1 MKVKIAYYR
10 EDREIDIPEKN
21 LIGVLRPKEIQ
32 PAEDLTA
39 CINQNLDAPIG
50 TEPFDKLCAG
60 KKNICILVCDLT
72 RPMETD
78 RVLPILLDRIERNA
92 PGAKITILIAL
103 GTHRGLTDE
112 EIDKLCGPGI
122 REKYSVINH
131 AFDDPNALV
140 QVPYSAEGVPPVFV
154 NRLLTECDLRL
165 AVGAVKPHPIF
176 GWSGGA
182 KIVIPGVAGYET
194 TGYSH
199 WLTCPH
205 KGIEVMGKEDN
216 PVRLLYESIVTNAHL
231 MDFILNAVLTED
243 SKISDVR
250 CGDMVKAHRAAV
262 SIAKKYYVCDVDE
275 AADAIIVGVGKWASD
290 LWVGSNAVYQSE
302 FYLRRG
308 GTIVLLG
315 NFPEG
320 ISPVHKE
327 IAQYGYMPYERA
339 RKLIVKGGPLEHDLS
354 TASHLVHLGRVL
366 DARQADCVLISNG
379 ISREEAHQVGF
390 QYLDS
395 PNEIMAYLK
404 EKYGEQVR
412 ILAIP
417 GYNSTPI
424 ISNTPQK

>member
-140 QVPYSAEGVPPVFV
+140 QVPCSAEGVPPVFV
-154 NRLLTECDLRL
+154 NKLLTECDLRL
-165 AVGAVKPHPIF
+165 AVGAVKPHPIL
-176 GWSGGA
+176 
-182 KIVIPGVAGYET
+182 AG
-194 TGYSH
+194 
-199 WLTCPH
+199 P
-205 KGIEVMGKEDN
+205 
-216 PVRLLYESIVTNAHL
+216 
-231 MDFILNAVLTED
+231 
-243 SKISDVR
+243 
-250 CGDMVKAHRAAV
+250 AA
-262 SIAKKYYVCDVDE
+262 
-275 AADAIIVGVGKWASD
+275 
-290 LWVGSNAVYQSE
+290 Q
-302 FYLRRG
+302 
-308 GTIVLLG
+308 
-315 NFPEG
+315 
-320 ISPVHKE
+320 
-327 IAQYGYMPYERA
+327 
-339 RKLIVKGGPLEHDLS
+339 KLS
-354 TASHLVHLGRVL
+354 
-366 DARQADCVLISNG
+366 
-379 ISREEAHQVGF
+379 SRE
-390 QYLDS
+390 S
-395 PNEIMAYLK
+395 PGMKQRVTAT
-404 EKYGEQVR
+404 G
-412 ILAIP
+412 
-417 GYNSTPI
+417 
-424 ISNTPQK
+424 